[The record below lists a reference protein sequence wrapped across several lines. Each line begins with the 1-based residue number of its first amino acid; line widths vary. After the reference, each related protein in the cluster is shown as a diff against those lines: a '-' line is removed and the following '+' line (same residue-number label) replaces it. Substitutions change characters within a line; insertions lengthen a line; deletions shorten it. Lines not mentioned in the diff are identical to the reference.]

1 MKKRVLS
8 IILTLCMLLALVPIM
23 PVTVAAESTRYT
35 VLAGSGGNSGEEH
48 GKLVDGDIKTKW
60 CMNSFTSANI
70 VFKTPNGV
78 NVSGYSITTGND
90 NAKYKGRNPKSWILY
105 GCNDYSES
113 TGDGTWVEIH
123 RVTNDTVLED
133 KNYTKYSYAFDK
145 NTTAYTYF
153 KLEINAI
160 QSGDVMQMSE
170 FELTYCDHS
179 WTSSITEP
187 TCTERGYRT
196 STCAICGGVKV
207 SDYTEPLGHDYDENS
222 ICTRCL
228 CTTPFDISQGNV
240 RIFDDENNPGKIKV
254 KYGSG
259 ESLLNID
266 PETVITVTGSTTQ
279 YELKVETNTP
289 VRVKASDLTIDSS
302 ERSYSYAMVLIGKDN
317 SADVTLI
324 LEGKN
329 TFIGGTHRTGIAAGE
344 GKKLTIEGTGSL
356 TATGGSRAAG
366 IGGEVN
372 CPCGTIIINSGT
384 VTANGGDKSAG
395 IGGGGTHLVE
405 IGGDG
410 GTVIITGGSVT
421 ANGSGAA
428 DIGGGINNNTGTV
441 IITGG
446 TLKAVNNKATG
457 NAGIKPTANGTLE
470 AYGELTIPTNLTIP
484 AGKTLIVPEG
494 VTVTVPEGVALTNNG
509 VIYIDGSFN
518 GTADNLYYPLTAVN
532 STASGDTSE
541 YNGKTY
547 AKKGGEIT
555 LSSTAPEGQDIVG
568 WDASSSGVT
577 VVNNKFT
584 MPAEALTVTPQF
596 GYLAKYTVKF
606 DTAGGNPIND
616 KTVSWIDTV
625 LDGIANP
632 TKPGYSFVGWKCG
645 DKLVTA
651 TTAYSELA
659 SAYDI
664 MEITLV
670 ARWTDNSLF
679 VTKENL
685 MSVFTPNSEGVPES
699 IGKLVFGKNSGN
711 TAQEWYILGKDSGVT
726 GDNTIIFAA
735 SPLATNQKFALSKDI
750 LSDPSLWSDCNYGNG
765 GNTIGV
771 AYSSHYGASEL
782 RKALKAMAVDSSYFT
797 SAEQSLMN
805 LTEVTTLDTNYGPGV
820 TVEYKT
826 EDKLYALQGNLRNDK
841 ILWAGND
848 DGTALAME
856 SYWNIGDSFWLR
868 TASDSYAISAY
879 PGDYVDIATVANKYA
894 VQPAANLNLTNV
906 LFASAATA
914 AYDAVSAGAVP
925 AGTAM
930 TLRLDGSDKEI
941 GNVIYDTVDGLIF
954 AKKSA
959 NAEGTVSLVIQ
970 SNNGSDN
977 FYYSLPVD
985 GTTAVS
991 AEQIKTACNISDFS
1005 LADCEI
1011 WLETTIDNVSYAKT
1025 AEAKDI
1031 EIISSV
1037 AITGVKPVAGEELKT
1052 TAVCTTAGI
1061 ATTAPAITY
1070 TANGAAVT
1078 GTANWNTTYKAE
1090 VTLEVIATGDTFYAF
1105 GNTVSVTVDGEG
1117 LTSAVA
1123 PNSDGSLTVTKE
1135 FTIGNRKLVSVT
1147 APDAPTT
1154 FEKYYGFEG
1163 YDEVLTNGG
1172 NNELGKQATV
1182 TFKGTSDPTSAN
1194 VNVKWTVESGNGVYD
1209 KTPEAKNTFRWT
1221 IPADEFADYDATDC
1235 AEYDAATGTITGTV
1249 EITNKAATPVTIT
1262 GRNEIIYFTGAEIDV
1277 SKYFEIDKNA
1287 GAATYS
1293 IIGGKGVGTLDGTKL
1308 TVNELGE
1315 FAIKVDTAAN
1325 GIYSAWGGSA
1335 VLTVKYDLNLE
1346 YDFTGDKVA
1355 NIIDLVRLKKIIADP
1370 KLIGDADPDLDG
1382 SGKPDAADLTI
1393 FKKFL
1398 LGNITVRSAIQL
1410 RAAAERLVADP
1421 AGGRI
1426 TLANDIDLG
1435 AEGLEFYN
1443 STSETPSGEIT
1454 LDLNTHILSGTNTL
1468 TSAGYALIFSVDQT
1482 ALNIEN
1488 GALDFKY
1495 TEATNDDT
1503 VAIFNVNGI
1512 LRLKKC
1518 TVNPYDSAADSAAV
1532 LALQSSVELEDCDL
1546 NGGSD
1551 LSSNRNIITV
1561 LAQSSTITAT
1571 GNVSVENLLFCQDL
1585 DENTPWSLTLKAGGT
1600 YSFNGTKVNLTE
1612 DTTYS
1617 SATGTL
1623 PDWFYKPTI

>member
-23 PVTVAAESTRYT
+23 PVTVAAESTGYT

-60 CMNSFTSANI
+60 CMNSFTSAYI
-70 VFKTPNGV
+70 VFKTSNAV

-105 GCNDYSES
+105 GCNDY
-113 TGDGTWVEIH
+113 TGTDTDTWVEIH
-123 RVTNDTVLED
+123 SVTNDTVLED

-153 KLEINAI
+153 KLKITAI

-187 TCTERGYRT
+187 TCTERGYKT
-196 STCAICGGVKV
+196 STCANCGGVKV
-207 SDYTEPLGHDYDENS
+207 SDYTEPLDHTYENS

-228 CTTPFDISQGNV
+228 CTIPLDISQGNV
-240 RIFDDENNPGKIKV
+240 QIFADENNSGKIKV
-254 KYGSG
+254 KYGNG
-259 ESLLNID
+259 EYLLNID
-266 PETVITVTGSTTQ
+266 PEKVITVTGNTTQ

-289 VRVKASDLTIDSS
+289 VRVKASDLSIDSS
-302 ERSYSYAMVLIGKDN
+302 SRDNSYAMVLIGEVG

-324 LEGKN
+324 LEGSN
-329 TFIGGTHRTGIAAGE
+329 TFIGGKHRTGIAAGE

-356 TATGGSRAAG
+356 TATGGSRGAG

-384 VTANGGDKSAG
+384 VTANGGDESAG
-395 IGGGGTHLVE
+395 IGGGGTYQE
-405 IGGDG
+405 DIGGDG

-446 TLKAVNNKATG
+446 TVNAVNNKATG

-470 AYGELTIPTNLTIP
+470 AYGEFTIPTNLTIP

-547 AKKGGEIT
+547 AKTGGEIT
-555 LSSTAPEGQDIVG
+555 LSSTAPEGQDVVG

-596 GYLAKYTVKF
+596 GYVAKYTVKF
-606 DTAGGNPIND
+606 DTAGGNAIDD
-616 KTVSWIDTV
+616 KTVSWIDKV

-664 MEITLV
+664 MGITLV

-711 TAQEWYILGKDSGVT
+711 SAQEWYILGKDSGVT

-735 SPLATNQKFALSKDI
+735 SPLATNQKFALSKGYLRDTE
-750 LSDPSLWSDCNYGNG
+750 LWSDCKY
-765 GNTIGV
+765 V
-771 AYSSHYGASEL
+771 SDVSAVYSNHYGASEL
-782 RKALKAMAVDSSYFT
+782 RKALKAMAVDSNYFT
-797 SAEQSLMN
+797 SAEQGLMN
-805 LTEVTTLDTNYGPGV
+805 STTVTTLDADNSIGV
-820 TVEYKT
+820 TSNYT
-826 EDKLYALQGNLRNDK
+826 TTDKLYALQGNLRNDK
-841 ILWAGND
+841 ILWAGSND
-848 DGTALAME
+848 STVLATE
-856 SYWNIGDSFWLR
+856 SYWNSGESFWLR
-868 TASDSYAISAY
+868 TSSGLSAMKAF
-879 PGDYVDIATVANKYA
+879 PGSCVDVSSVLETSA

-925 AGTAM
+925 TGTAM

-941 GNVIYDTVDGLIF
+941 GTVIYDTVDGLIL
-954 AKKSA
+954 AEKSA

-970 SNNGSDN
+970 SNNGTDN

-1011 WLETTIDNVSYAKT
+1011 WLETTIDNVTYAKK

-1031 EIISSV
+1031 EIINSV
-1037 AITGVKPVAGEELKT
+1037 EITGVKPVTGEELKT

-1061 ATTAPAITY
+1061 ANTAPAITY
-1070 TANGAAVT
+1070 RVDGEPVT
-1078 GTANWNTTYKAE
+1078 GTAIWNTTYKAE

-1105 GNTVSVTVDGEG
+1105 GNTVSVTVDGEE
-1117 LTSAVA
+1117 LTSPVA

-1135 FTIGNRKLVSVT
+1135 FAIGNRKLVSVT
-1147 APDAPTT
+1147 APTAPTT
-1154 FEKYYGFEG
+1154 FENYYGFEG
-1163 YDEVLTNGG
+1163 YSEVLTNGG
-1172 NNELGKQATV
+1172 NNELGKQAKV
-1182 TFKGTSDPTSAN
+1182 TFKGTSEPTSAN
-1194 VNVKWTVESGNGVYD
+1194 MNVIWTVEGGNKAYD
-1209 KTPEAKNTFRWT
+1209 KTPGATNTFRWT
-1221 IPADEFADYDATDC
+1221 IPAAEFTNYDATDC
-1235 AEYDAATGTITGTV
+1235 PGYDAATGTITGTV
-1249 EITNKAATPVTIT
+1249 NITNKAATPVTIT
-1262 GRNEIIYFTGAEIDV
+1262 GRNETIYYTGKEIDV
-1277 SKYFEIDKNA
+1277 SRYFNIDQNA

-1293 IIGGKGVGTLDGTKL
+1293 IIGGNGVGTLDGTKL
-1308 TVNELGE
+1308 TVNELGD

-1325 GIYSAWGGSA
+1325 GIYSAWGGCA
-1335 VLTVKYDLNLE
+1335 VLTVIYDISLE
-1346 YDFTGDKVA
+1346 YDITGDKVA
-1355 NIIDLVRLKKIIADP
+1355 DILDLVRLKKIIADPEDP

-1393 FKKFL
+1393 LKKFL

-1410 RAAAERLVADP
+1410 RAAVERLVADP

-1454 LDLNTHILSGTNTL
+1454 LDLNTHMLSGTNTL

-1495 TEATNDDT
+1495 TEATNADT

-1518 TVNPYDSAADSAAV
+1518 TVNSYDSAAV

-1546 NGGSD
+1546 NGYVADNDG
-1551 LSSNRNIITV
+1551 NKVTV
-1561 LAQSSTITAT
+1561 FAQSSTITAT
-1571 GNVSVENLLFCQDL
+1571 GNVSVENLFLCEDL

-1600 YSFNGTKVNLTE
+1600 YSFNGTAVSVPE

>member
-23 PVTVAAESTRYT
+23 PVTVAAESTGYT

-60 CMNSFTSANI
+60 CMNSFQSAYI

-105 GCNDYSES
+105 GCNDY
-113 TGDGTWVEIH
+113 TGTDTDTWVEIH
-123 RVTNDTVLED
+123 SVTNDTVLED

-153 KLEINAI
+153 KLKITAI

-187 TCTERGYRT
+187 TCTERGYKT

-240 RIFDDENNPGKIKV
+240 RILDDETNPGKIKV
-254 KYGSG
+254 LYGSG
-259 ESLLNID
+259 EPLLNIA
-266 PETVITVTGSTTQ
+266 PETVITVTGNTTQ
-279 YELKVETNTP
+279 YELKVETAKP
-289 VRVKASDLTIDSS
+289 VTVKASNLSINMPSNK
-302 ERSYSYAMVLIGKDN
+302 YSYAMLLHGENGI
-317 SADVTLI
+317 ADITLI
-324 LEGKN
+324 LEGTN
-329 TFIGGTHRTGIAAGE
+329 TLKGGKEKAGITAGE

-356 TATGGSRAAG
+356 TATGGYKGAG
-366 IGGEVN
+366 IGGECN
-372 CPCGTIIINSGT
+372 SSCGIIIINSGT
-384 VTANGGDKSAG
+384 VTANGTNGGAG
-395 IGGGGTHLVE
+395 IGGGGIYNQSKGGGGGTVIITGGTVTAKGVDGGAD
-405 IGGDG
+405 IGGG
-410 GTVIITGGSVT
+410 VNNNTGTVIITGGSVT
-421 ANGSGAA
+421 AGN
-428 DIGGGINNNTGTV
+428 
-441 IITGG
+441 
-446 TLKAVNNKATG
+446 ATG

-470 AYGELTIPTNLTIP
+470 AYGEFTIPTNLTVP

-547 AKKGGEIT
+547 AKKGSEIT
-555 LSSTAPEGQDIVG
+555 LSSTSPEGQDVVG
-568 WDASSSGVT
+568 WAASSSGVT

-596 GYLAKYTVKF
+596 GYVAKYTVKF

-664 MEITLV
+664 MEIELV
-670 ARWTDNSLF
+670 ARWTDNSVF

-685 MSVFTPNSEGVPES
+685 MSVFTPNSEGVPET

-711 TAQEWYILGKDSGVT
+711 SAQEWYILGQDSGVT

-735 SPLATNQKFALSKDI
+735 SPLATNQKFALSKGELRDE
-750 LSDPSLWSDCNYGNG
+750 SLWSDCVYTG
-765 GNTIGV
+765 TKPQIV
-771 AYSSHYGASEL
+771 SSNHYGASEL
-782 RKALKAMAVDSSYFT
+782 RKSLKAMALDSSYFT
-797 SAEQSLMN
+797 SAEQDLMN
-805 LTEVTTLDTNYGPGV
+805 YTSVKTLDAHSYPSV
-820 TVEYKT
+820 TEIYT
-826 EDKLYALQGNLRNDK
+826 TTDKLYALHGDYNNDSK
-841 ILWAGND
+841 LWAGSD
-848 DGTALAME
+848 DGTALAMS
-856 SYWNIGDSFWLR
+856 SYWNSGEILWLR
-868 TASDSYAISAY
+868 TPYYGSPLSAY
-879 PGDYVDIATVANKYA
+879 PGCFIDIASIASDYA

-925 AGTAM
+925 TGTAM

-941 GNVIYDTVDGLIF
+941 GTVIYDTVDGLIL
-954 AKKSA
+954 AEKSA

-970 SNNGSDN
+970 SNSGTDN
-977 FYYSLPVD
+977 FYYSLPVN

-991 AEQIKTACNISDFS
+991 AEQIKTACNIYDFS

-1011 WLETTIDNVSYAKT
+1011 WLETTIDNVTYAKK

-1037 AITGVKPVAGEELKT
+1037 EITGVKPVAGEELKT

-1070 TANGAAVT
+1070 TLNGAQVT
-1078 GTANWNTTYKAE
+1078 GLANWNTTYKAE

-1105 GNTVSVTVDGEG
+1105 GNTVSVTVDGEE

-1135 FTIGNRKLVSVT
+1135 FTIGNRKFVSVT

-1154 FEKYYGFEG
+1154 FENYYGFEG
-1163 YDEVLTNGG
+1163 YSEVLTDGG
-1172 NNELGKQATV
+1172 NNELGKQAKV
-1182 TFKGTSDPTSAN
+1182 TFKGTSEPTSAN
-1194 VNVKWTVESGNGVYD
+1194 MNVIWTVEGGNKAYD
-1209 KTPEAKNTFRWT
+1209 KTPGATNTFRWT
-1221 IPADEFADYDATDC
+1221 IPAAEFTNYDAADC
-1235 AEYDAATGTITGTV
+1235 PGYDAATGTITGTV

-1262 GRNEIIYFTGAEIDV
+1262 GRNETIYYTGKEIDV
-1277 SKYFEIDKNA
+1277 SQYFDIDVNA

-1293 IIGGKGVGTLDGTKL
+1293 IIGGKGVGTLDGTML
-1308 TVNELGE
+1308 TVNELGD

-1325 GIYSAWGGSA
+1325 GIYSAWGGCA
-1335 VLTVKYDLNLE
+1335 VLTVIYDISLE
-1346 YDFTGDKVA
+1346 YDITGDKVA
-1355 NIIDLVRLKKIIADP
+1355 DILDLVRLKKIIADPEDP

-1393 FKKFL
+1393 LKKFL

-1410 RAAAERLVADP
+1410 RAAVERLVADP

-1426 TLANDIDLG
+1426 TLANDIELG
-1435 AEGLEFYN
+1435 AKGLEFIN

-1454 LDLNTHILSGTNTL
+1454 LDLNSHMLSGTDTTTYGKN
-1468 TSAGYALIFSVDQT
+1468 ALILSVNQT

-1488 GALDFKY
+1488 GALELMYTKVTNPNKY
-1495 TEATNDDT
+1495 
-1503 VAIFNVNGI
+1503 VIFNVNGI
-1512 LRLKKC
+1512 LRLKNC
-1518 TVNPYDSAADSAAV
+1518 MVNSNDSVAV

-1546 NGGSD
+1546 NGYVADNDG
-1551 LSSNRNIITV
+1551 NKVTV
-1561 LAQSSTITAT
+1561 FAQSSTITAT
-1571 GNVSVENLLFCQDL
+1571 GNVSVENLFLCEDL

-1600 YSFNGTKVNLTE
+1600 YSFNKTKVPVTE

>member
-60 CMNSFTSANI
+60 CMNSFQSAYI

-105 GCNDYSES
+105 GCNDY
-113 TGDGTWVEIH
+113 TGTDTDTWVEIH
-123 RVTNDTVLED
+123 SVTNDTVLED

-153 KLEINAI
+153 KLKITAI

-240 RIFDDENNPGKIKV
+240 RILDDETNPGKIKV
-254 KYGSG
+254 LYGSG
-259 ESLLNID
+259 EPLLNIA
-266 PETVITVTGSTTQ
+266 PETVITVTGNTTQ
-279 YELKVETNTP
+279 YELKVETAKP
-289 VRVKASDLTIDSS
+289 VTVKASNLSINMPSNK
-302 ERSYSYAMVLIGKDN
+302 YSYAMLLHGENGI
-317 SADVTLI
+317 ADVTLI
-324 LEGKN
+324 LEGTN
-329 TFIGGTHRTGIAAGE
+329 TLKGGKEKAGITAGE

-356 TATGGSRAAG
+356 TATGGYKGAG
-366 IGGEVN
+366 IGGECN
-372 CPCGTIIINSGT
+372 SSCGIIIINSGT
-384 VTANGGDKSAG
+384 VTANGTNGGAG
-395 IGGGGTHLVE
+395 IGGGGIYNQSKGGGGGTVIITGGTVTAKGVDGGAD
-405 IGGDG
+405 IGGG
-410 GTVIITGGSVT
+410 VNNNTGTVIITGGSVT
-421 ANGSGAA
+421 AGN
-428 DIGGGINNNTGTV
+428 
-441 IITGG
+441 
-446 TLKAVNNKATG
+446 ATG

-470 AYGELTIPTNLTIP
+470 AYGEFTIPTNLTIP

-494 VTVTVPEGVALTNNG
+494 VTITVPEGVALTNNG

-547 AKKGGEIT
+547 AKKGSEIT
-555 LSSTAPEGQDIVG
+555 LSSTAPEGQDVVG

-596 GYLAKYTVKF
+596 GYVAKYTVKF
-606 DTAGGNPIND
+606 DTAGGNPIDD

-699 IGKLVFGKNSGN
+699 IGKLVFGKNSN
-711 TAQEWYILGKDSGVT
+711 KAAQEWYILGKDNGVT

-735 SPLATNQKFALSKDI
+735 SPIATNQKFALSKDI

-765 GNTIGV
+765 ENTIGV

-805 LTEVTTLDTNYGPGV
+805 LTEVTTLDTYYGPGV

-879 PGDYVDIATVANKYA
+879 PGDYVDFATVANKYA

-914 AYDAVSAGAVP
+914 AYGAVSAGAVP
-925 AGTAM
+925 TGTAM

-941 GNVIYDTVDGLIF
+941 GTVIYDTVDGLIF

-970 SNNGSDN
+970 SNNGTDN

-991 AEQIKTACNISDFS
+991 TEQIKTACNISDFS

-1037 AITGVKPVAGEELKT
+1037 EITGVKPVAGEELKT
-1052 TAVCTTAGI
+1052 TAVCTTPGI

-1070 TANGAAVT
+1070 RVDGEPVT

-1105 GNTVSVTVDGEG
+1105 GNTVSVTVDGEE
-1117 LTSAVA
+1117 LTSPVA

-1135 FTIGNRKLVSVT
+1135 FTTGNRKLVSVT

-1154 FEKYYGFEG
+1154 FENYYGFEG
-1163 YDEVLTNGG
+1163 YSEVLTNGG

-1182 TFKGTSDPTSAN
+1182 KFNGTSEPTSAN
-1194 VNVKWTVESGNGVYD
+1194 MNVIWTVESGNAVYN
-1209 KTPEAKNTFRWT
+1209 KTPGATNTFRWT
-1221 IPADEFADYDATDC
+1221 IPADEFADYDATGC

-1262 GRNEIIYFTGAEIDV
+1262 GRNETIYYTGKEIDV

-1287 GAATYS
+1287 GAATYT
-1293 IIGGKGVGTLDGTKL
+1293 IIGGNGVGTLDGTKL
-1308 TVNELGE
+1308 TVNELGI
-1315 FAIKVDTAAN
+1315 FAIRVETAAN
-1325 GIYSAWGGSA
+1325 GIYSAWGGNA
-1335 VLTVKYDLNLE
+1335 VLTVKYNLNLE
-1346 YDFTGDKVA
+1346 YDFTGDGA
-1355 NIIDLVRLKKIIADP
+1355 ADILDLVRLKKIIADPEDP

-1393 FKKFL
+1393 LKKFL

-1410 RAAAERLVADP
+1410 RAAVERLVADP

-1426 TLANDIDLG
+1426 TLANDIELG

-1454 LDLNTHILSGTNTL
+1454 LDLNTHMLSGTNTL

-1488 GALDFKY
+1488 GALELKN
-1495 TEATNDDT
+1495 TKTTNPNKG
-1503 VAIFNVNGI
+1503 AIFSVNGI
-1512 LRLKKC
+1512 LRLKNC
-1518 TVNPYDSAADSAAV
+1518 TVNSVYSVAV
-1532 LALQSSVELEDCDL
+1532 VAQSSSVELENCNL

-1561 LAQSSTITAT
+1561 LAQGATITAN
-1571 GNVSVENLLFCQDL
+1571 NVTVENYFGVDN
-1585 DENTPWSLTLKAGGT
+1585 DTPWSLTLKAGGT
-1600 YSFNGTKVNLTE
+1600 YSFDGRTVPATE

-1617 SATGTL
+1617 ADTVTL
-1623 PDWFYKPTI
+1623 PRWITLY

>member
-23 PVTVAAESTRYT
+23 PVTVAAENTGYT

-60 CMNSFTSANI
+60 CMNSFTYAYI
-70 VFKTPNGV
+70 VFETPSVV

-90 NAKYKGRNPKSWILY
+90 NASYNGRNPKSWILS

-113 TGDGTWVEIH
+113 TGDGTWVKIH
-123 RVTNDTVLED
+123 SVTNDTVLED
-133 KNYTKYSYAFDK
+133 KNYTTYSYAFDK
-145 NTTAYTYF
+145 TETAYKYF

-240 RIFDDENNPGKIKV
+240 RILDDETNPGKIKV
-254 KYGSG
+254 LYGSG
-259 ESLLNID
+259 EPLLNIA
-266 PETVITVTGSTTQ
+266 PETVITVTGNTTQ
-279 YELKVETNTP
+279 YELKVETAKP
-289 VRVKASDLTIDSS
+289 VTVKASNLSINMPSNK
-302 ERSYSYAMVLIGKDN
+302 YSYAMLLHGENGI
-317 SADVTLI
+317 ADVTLI
-324 LEGKN
+324 LEGTN
-329 TFIGGTHRTGIAAGE
+329 TLKGGKEKAGITAGE

-356 TATGGSRAAG
+356 TATGGYKGAG
-366 IGGEVN
+366 IGGECN
-372 CPCGTIIINSGT
+372 SSCGIIIINSGT
-384 VTANGGDKSAG
+384 VTANGTNGGAG
-395 IGGGGTHLVE
+395 IGGGGIYNQSKGGGGGTVIITGGTVTAKGVDGGAD
-405 IGGDG
+405 IGGG
-410 GTVIITGGSVT
+410 VNNNTGTVIITGGSVT
-421 ANGSGAA
+421 AGN
-428 DIGGGINNNTGTV
+428 
-441 IITGG
+441 
-446 TLKAVNNKATG
+446 ATG

-470 AYGELTIPTNLTIP
+470 AYGEFTIPTNLTIP

-494 VTVTVPEGVALTNNG
+494 VTITVPEGVALTNNG

-547 AKKGGEIT
+547 AKKGSEIT
-555 LSSTAPEGQDIVG
+555 LSSTAPEGQDVVG

-596 GYLAKYTVKF
+596 GYVAKYTVKF
-606 DTAGGNPIND
+606 DTAGGNPIDD

-699 IGKLVFGKNSGN
+699 IGKLVFGKNSN
-711 TAQEWYILGKDSGVT
+711 KAAQEWYILGKDNGVT

-735 SPLATNQKFALSKDI
+735 SPIATNQKFALSKDI

-765 GNTIGV
+765 ENTIGV

-805 LTEVTTLDTNYGPGV
+805 LTEVTTLDTYYGPGV

-879 PGDYVDIATVANKYA
+879 PGDYVDFATVANKYA

-914 AYDAVSAGAVP
+914 AYDAVSADIIP
-925 AGTAM
+925 TGTAM
-930 TLRLDGSDKEI
+930 TLRLDGSDKAI
-941 GNVIYDTVDGLIF
+941 GTVMYDTVDGLIL
-954 AKKSA
+954 AEKSA
-959 NAEGTVSLVIQ
+959 DAVGTVSLVVQ
-970 SNNGSDN
+970 SNNGTEN
-977 FYYSLPVD
+977 LYYSLPID
-985 GTTAVS
+985 GTTVVS
-991 AEQIKTACNISDFS
+991 SEKIKTAFGISEFS

-1011 WLETTIDNVSYAKT
+1011 WLENTIDNLSYAKT

-1037 AITGVKPVAGEELKT
+1037 VITGVKPVAGEELKT

-1061 ATTAPAITY
+1061 ATTAPAIIY
-1070 TANGAAVT
+1070 TANGDVAT
-1078 GTANWNTTYKAE
+1078 GNANCNTTYKAE
-1090 VTLEVIATGDTFYAF
+1090 VTLDVTDTVNTVYAF
-1105 GNTVSVTVDGEG
+1105 GDTVSVTVDGEV
-1117 LTSAVA
+1117 LTSSVT

-1135 FTIGNRKLVSVT
+1135 FNTGNRKLVSVT
-1147 APDAPTT
+1147 APYVPKT
-1154 FEKYYGFEG
+1154 FEYYYGFEG
-1163 YDEVLTNGG
+1163 YDEILTNGG
-1172 NNELGKQATV
+1172 NKELGKQAAV
-1182 TFKGTSDPTSAN
+1182 TFNGALKPTSAN

-1221 IPADEFADYDATDC
+1221 IPAAELANYDATECADYDAV
-1235 AEYDAATGTITGTV
+1235 TGTITGTV
-1249 EITNKAATPVTIT
+1249 EIANKDATPVTIRWST
-1262 GRNEIIYFTGAEIDV
+1262 G
-1277 SKYFEIDKNA
+1277 
-1287 GAATYS
+1287 
-1293 IIGGKGVGTLDGTKL
+1293 DGSLCYANLVRIKKIRGSHL
-1308 TVNELGE
+1308 TVNLG
-1315 FAIKVDTAAN
+1315 F
-1325 GIYSAWGGSA
+1325 
-1335 VLTVKYDLNLE
+1335 
-1346 YDFTGDKVA
+1346 F
-1355 NIIDLVRLKKIIADP
+1355 R
-1370 KLIGDADPDLDG
+1370 
-1382 SGKPDAADLTI
+1382 
-1393 FKKFL
+1393 
-1398 LGNITVRSAIQL
+1398 
-1410 RAAAERLVADP
+1410 
-1421 AGGRI
+1421 
-1426 TLANDIDLG
+1426 
-1435 AEGLEFYN
+1435 
-1443 STSETPSGEIT
+1443 
-1454 LDLNTHILSGTNTL
+1454 
-1468 TSAGYALIFSVDQT
+1468 
-1482 ALNIEN
+1482 
-1488 GALDFKY
+1488 
-1495 TEATNDDT
+1495 
-1503 VAIFNVNGI
+1503 
-1512 LRLKKC
+1512 
-1518 TVNPYDSAADSAAV
+1518 
-1532 LALQSSVELEDCDL
+1532 
-1546 NGGSD
+1546 
-1551 LSSNRNIITV
+1551 
-1561 LAQSSTITAT
+1561 
-1571 GNVSVENLLFCQDL
+1571 LLF
-1585 DENTPWSLTLKAGGT
+1585 TAP
-1600 YSFNGTKVNLTE
+1600 
-1612 DTTYS
+1612 
-1617 SATGTL
+1617 
-1623 PDWFYKPTI
+1623 FYKDVAKKMPFAVEPQG

>member
-1 MKKRVLS
+1 M
-8 IILTLCMLLALVPIM
+8 
-23 PVTVAAESTRYT
+23 
-35 VLAGSGGNSGEEH
+35 
-48 GKLVDGDIKTKW
+48 
-60 CMNSFTSANI
+60 
-70 VFKTPNGV
+70 
-78 NVSGYSITTGND
+78 
-90 NAKYKGRNPKSWILY
+90 
-105 GCNDYSES
+105 
-113 TGDGTWVEIH
+113 
-123 RVTNDTVLED
+123 
-133 KNYTKYSYAFDK
+133 
-145 NTTAYTYF
+145 
-153 KLEINAI
+153 
-160 QSGDVMQMSE
+160 
-170 FELTYCDHS
+170 
-179 WTSSITEP
+179 
-187 TCTERGYRT
+187 
-196 STCAICGGVKV
+196 
-207 SDYTEPLGHDYDENS
+207 
-222 ICTRCL
+222 
-228 CTTPFDISQGNV
+228 
-240 RIFDDENNPGKIKV
+240 
-254 KYGSG
+254 
-259 ESLLNID
+259 NID
-266 PETVITVTGSTTQ
+266 PETVITVTGSTAQ

-289 VRVKASDLTIDSS
+289 VKVKASDLRIDSS
-302 ERSYSYAMVLIGKDN
+302 SRDNSYAMVLIGEVG

-324 LEGKN
+324 LEGSN
-329 TFIGGTHRTGIAAGE
+329 TFIGGKHRTGIAAGE

-356 TATGGSRAAG
+356 TATGGSRGAG

-384 VTANGGDKSAG
+384 VTANGGDESAG
-395 IGGGGTHLVE
+395 IGGGGTYQE
-405 IGGDG
+405 NIGGDG

-421 ANGSGAA
+421 AKGNGAA

-446 TLKAVNNKATG
+446 TVNAVNNKATG

-470 AYGELTIPTNLTIP
+470 AYGEFTIPTNLTIP

-494 VTVTVPEGVALTNNG
+494 VTVTVSEGVALTNNG

-547 AKKGGEIT
+547 AKKGSEIT
-555 LSSTAPEGQDIVG
+555 LSSTAPEGQDVVG
-568 WDASSSGVT
+568 WEASSSGVT

-596 GYLAKYTVKF
+596 GYVAKYTVKF

-625 LDGIANP
+625 LNGIANP

-651 TTAYSELA
+651 TTAYSDLA

-664 MEITLV
+664 MEIELV

-711 TAQEWYILGKDSGVT
+711 SAQEWYILGQDSGVT

-735 SPLATNQKFALSKDI
+735 SPIATNQKFALSKDI

-765 GNTIGV
+765 GNSSGV

-797 SAEQSLMN
+797 PAEQGLMN

-848 DGTALAME
+848 DGTALAMS
-856 SYWNIGDSFWLR
+856 SYWSSGDDFWLR
-868 TASDSYAISAY
+868 YPHDSIALNAYSGYSIDISS
-879 PGDYVDIATVANKYA
+879 VLETSA

-914 AYDAVSAGAVP
+914 AYDAVSAGSITE
-925 AGTAM
+925 GTAM

-941 GNVIYDTVDGLIF
+941 GTVIYDTVDGLIL
-954 AKKSA
+954 AEKSA

-970 SNNGSDN
+970 SNNGTDN

-1037 AITGVKPVAGEELKT
+1037 EITGVKPVAGEELST
-1052 TAVCTTAGI
+1052 NAVCTTPGI
-1061 ATTAPAITY
+1061 ANTAPAITY
-1070 TANGAAVT
+1070 RVDGEPVT

-1105 GNTVSVTVDGEG
+1105 GNTVSVNVDGEE

-1154 FEKYYGFEG
+1154 FESYYGFEG
-1163 YDEVLTNGG
+1163 YSEVLTNGG
-1172 NNELGKQATV
+1172 NNELGKQAKV
-1182 TFKGTSDPTSAN
+1182 TFKGTSEPTSAN
-1194 VNVKWTVESGNGVYD
+1194 MNVIWTVEGGNKAYD
-1209 KTPEAKNTFRWT
+1209 KTPGATNTFRWT
-1221 IPADEFADYDATDC
+1221 IPEDEFADYDATDC
-1235 AEYDAATGTITGTV
+1235 PGYDAATGTITGTV

-1262 GRNEIIYFTGAEIDV
+1262 VTGTDEPVYYTGKEIDV

-1293 IIGGKGVGTLDGTKL
+1293 IIGGKGVGTLDGTML
-1308 TVNELGE
+1308 TVNELGD

-1325 GIYSAWGGSA
+1325 GIYSAWGGCA
-1335 VLTVKYDLNLE
+1335 VLTVKYNLNLE
-1346 YDFTGDKVA
+1346 YDFTGDGA
-1355 NIIDLVRLKKIIADP
+1355 ADILDLVRLKKITSRVAGTD
-1370 KLIGDADPDLDG
+1370 GADPDLDG
-1382 SGKPDAADLTI
+1382 SGEADAADLTI
-1393 FKKFL
+1393 LKKFL

-1410 RAAAERLVADP
+1410 RAAVERLVADP

-1426 TLANDIDLG
+1426 TLDNDIDLG
-1435 AEGLEFYN
+1435 AKGLAFFN
-1443 STSETPSGEIT
+1443 STSETPIGEIT
-1454 LDLNTHILSGTNTL
+1454 LDLNSHMLRGTD
-1468 TSAGYALIFSVDQT
+1468 TSIYGMDALIISANQT

-1488 GALDFKY
+1488 GALELKN
-1495 TEATNDDT
+1495 TKTTNPNKG
-1503 VAIFNVNGI
+1503 AIFSVNGI
-1512 LRLKKC
+1512 LRLKNC
-1518 TVNPYDSAADSAAV
+1518 TVNSYDSAVDSAAV

-1546 NGGSD
+1546 NGYVADNDG
-1551 LSSNRNIITV
+1551 NKVTV
-1561 LAQSSTITAT
+1561 FAQSSTITAT
-1571 GNVSVENLLFCQDL
+1571 GNVSVENLFLCQDL
-1585 DENTPWSLTLKAGGT
+1585 NENTPWSLTLKAAGT

-1617 SATGTL
+1617 SATGEL
-1623 PDWFYKPTI
+1623 PNWFYKPIF

>member
-1 MKKRVLS
+1 
-8 IILTLCMLLALVPIM
+8 
-23 PVTVAAESTRYT
+23 
-35 VLAGSGGNSGEEH
+35 
-48 GKLVDGDIKTKW
+48 
-60 CMNSFTSANI
+60 
-70 VFKTPNGV
+70 
-78 NVSGYSITTGND
+78 
-90 NAKYKGRNPKSWILY
+90 
-105 GCNDYSES
+105 
-113 TGDGTWVEIH
+113 
-123 RVTNDTVLED
+123 
-133 KNYTKYSYAFDK
+133 
-145 NTTAYTYF
+145 
-153 KLEINAI
+153 
-160 QSGDVMQMSE
+160 MQMSE

-187 TCTERGYRT
+187 TCTERGYKT
-196 STCAICGGVKV
+196 STCANCGGVKV
-207 SDYTEPLGHDYDENS
+207 SDYTEPLDHTYDKNS

-228 CTTPFDISQGNV
+228 CTIPLDISQGNV
-240 RIFDDENNPGKIKV
+240 QIFDDENNSGKIKV

-259 ESLLNID
+259 EYLLNID
-266 PETVITVTGSTTQ
+266 PETVITVTGRTTQ

-289 VRVKASDLTIDSS
+289 VRVKASDLSIDSS
-302 ERSYSYAMVLIGKDN
+302 SRDNSYAMVLIGEVG

-324 LEGKN
+324 LEGSN
-329 TFIGGTHRTGIAAGE
+329 TFIGGKHRTGIAAGE

-356 TATGGSRAAG
+356 TATGGSRGAG

-384 VTANGGDKSAG
+384 VTANGGDESAG
-395 IGGGGTHLVE
+395 IGGGGTYQE
-405 IGGDG
+405 NIGGDG

-421 ANGSGAA
+421 AKGNGAA

-446 TLKAVNNKATG
+446 TVNAVNNKATG

-470 AYGELTIPTNLTIP
+470 AYGEFTIPTNLTIP

-494 VTVTVPEGVALTNNG
+494 VTVTVSEGVALTNNG

-547 AKKGGEIT
+547 AKSGGEIT
-555 LSSTAPEGQDIVG
+555 LSSTAPEGQDVVG

-596 GYLAKYTVKF
+596 GYVAKYTVKF

-625 LDGIANP
+625 LNGIANP

-651 TTAYSELA
+651 TTAYSDLA

-664 MEITLV
+664 MEIELV

-685 MSVFTPNSEGVPES
+685 MSVFTPNSEGIPDS

-711 TAQEWYILGKDSGVT
+711 TAQEWYILGKDNGVT

-735 SPLATNQKFALSKDI
+735 SPLATNQKFALVKGYLRDTE
-750 LSDPSLWSDCNYGNG
+750 LWSDCTYLNG
-765 GNTIGV
+765 E
-771 AYSSHYGASEL
+771 SSISVVLSNHYGASEL

-797 SAEQSLMN
+797 PAEQGLMN
-805 LTEVTTLDTNYGPGV
+805 ATTVITLDTLKYPGV
-820 TVEYKT
+820 TVKYKT
-826 EDKLYALQGNLRNDK
+826 EDKLYALQGEFESQKL
-841 ILWAGND
+841 LAGSD
-848 DGTALAME
+848 DGTALAMS
-856 SYWNIGDSFWLR
+856 SYWSSGDDFWLR
-868 TASDSYAISAY
+868 SPHDSIALNAYSGYSIDISSVLASS
-879 PGDYVDIATVANKYA
+879 A

-914 AYDAVSAGAVP
+914 AYDAVSAGSIT

-930 TLRLDGSDKEI
+930 TLRLEGSNKEI

-959 NAEGTVSLVIQ
+959 NAEGTVSLVVQ

-991 AEQIKTACNISDFS
+991 TEQIKTACNISDFS

-1037 AITGVKPVAGEELKT
+1037 EITGVKPVAGEELKT

-1070 TANGAAVT
+1070 RVDGEPVT

-1105 GNTVSVTVDGEG
+1105 GNTVSVNVDGEV
-1117 LTSAVA
+1117 LSAAVA

-1154 FEKYYGFEG
+1154 FESYYGFEG
-1163 YDEVLTNGG
+1163 YSEVLTDGG
-1172 NNELGKQATV
+1172 NKELGTQATV
-1182 TFKGTSDPTSAN
+1182 TFNGTSEPTSAN
-1194 VNVKWTVESGNGVYD
+1194 MNVIWTVEGGNKAYD
-1209 KTPEAKNTFRWT
+1209 KTPGATNTFRWT
-1221 IPADEFADYDATDC
+1221 IPAAEFADYDATDC
-1235 AEYDAATGTITGTV
+1235 PGYDAATGTITGTV
-1249 EITNKAATPVTIT
+1249 EIANKDATPVTIT
-1262 GRNEIIYFTGAEIDV
+1262 VTGTDEPVYYTGKEIDV

-1293 IIGGKGVGTLDGTKL
+1293 IIGGKGVGTLDGTML
-1308 TVNELGE
+1308 TVNELGD

-1325 GIYSAWGGSA
+1325 GIYSAWGGCA
-1335 VLTVKYDLNLE
+1335 VLTVIYDISLE
-1346 YDFTGDKVA
+1346 YDINGDNAA
-1355 NIIDLVRLKKIIADP
+1355 NIIDLVRLKKIIADPEDP

-1393 FKKFL
+1393 LKKFL

-1410 RAAAERLVADP
+1410 RAAVERLVADP

-1426 TLANDIDLG
+1426 TLANDIDLD

-1454 LDLNTHILSGTNTL
+1454 LDLNTHMLSGTNTL

-1495 TEATNDDT
+1495 TEATNAVT

-1518 TVNPYDSAADSAAV
+1518 TVNSYDSAVDSAAV

-1546 NGGSD
+1546 NGYVADNDG
-1551 LSSNRNIITV
+1551 NKVTV
-1561 LAQSSTITAT
+1561 FAQSSTITAT
-1571 GNVSVENLLFCQDL
+1571 GNVSVENLFLCQDL
-1585 DENTPWSLTLKAGGT
+1585 NENTPWSLTLKAAGT

-1617 SATGTL
+1617 SATGEL
-1623 PDWFYKPTI
+1623 PNWFYKPIF

>member
-23 PVTVAAESTRYT
+23 PVTVAAESTGYT

-60 CMNSFTSANI
+60 CMNSFTYAYI
-70 VFKTPNGV
+70 VFETPSVV

-90 NAKYKGRNPKSWILY
+90 NASYNGRNPKSWILS

-113 TGDGTWVEIH
+113 TGDGTWVKIH
-123 RVTNDTVLED
+123 SVTNDTVLED
-133 KNYTKYSYAFDK
+133 KNYTTYSYAFDK
-145 NTTAYTYF
+145 TETAYKYF

-240 RIFDDENNPGKIKV
+240 RILDDETNPGKIKV
-254 KYGSG
+254 LYGSG
-259 ESLLNID
+259 EPLLNIA
-266 PETVITVTGSTTQ
+266 PETVITVTGNTTQ
-279 YELKVETNTP
+279 YELKVETAKP
-289 VRVKASDLTIDSS
+289 VTVKASNLSINMPSNK
-302 ERSYSYAMVLIGKDN
+302 YSYAMLLHGENGI
-317 SADVTLI
+317 ADVTLI
-324 LEGKN
+324 LEGTN
-329 TFIGGTHRTGIAAGE
+329 TLKGGKEKAGITAGE

-356 TATGGSRAAG
+356 TATGGYKGAG
-366 IGGEVN
+366 IGGECN
-372 CPCGTIIINSGT
+372 SSCGIIIINSGT
-384 VTANGGDKSAG
+384 VTANGTNGGAG
-395 IGGGGTHLVE
+395 IGGGGIYNQSKGGGGGTVIITGGTVTAKGVDGGAD
-405 IGGDG
+405 IGGG
-410 GTVIITGGSVT
+410 VNNNTGTVIITGGSVT
-421 ANGSGAA
+421 AGN
-428 DIGGGINNNTGTV
+428 
-441 IITGG
+441 
-446 TLKAVNNKATG
+446 ATG

-470 AYGELTIPTNLTIP
+470 AYGEFTIPTNLTIP

-494 VTVTVPEGVALTNNG
+494 VTVTVSEGVALTNNG

-547 AKKGGEIT
+547 AKSGGEIT

-577 VVNNKFT
+577 VINNKFT

-596 GYLAKYTVKF
+596 GYVAKYTVNF
-606 DTAGGNPIND
+606 DTAGGNSIND

-685 MSVFTPNSEGVPES
+685 MSVFTPNSEGRPKS

-711 TAQEWYILGKDSGVT
+711 SAQEWYILGKDNGVT

-735 SPLATNQKFALSKDI
+735 SPLATNQKFALSKGELRDE
-750 LSDPSLWSDCNYGNG
+750 SLWSDCVYTG
-765 GNTIGV
+765 TKPQIV
-771 AYSSHYGASEL
+771 SSNHYGASEL
-782 RKALKAMAVDSSYFT
+782 RKSLKAMALDSSYFT
-797 SAEQSLMN
+797 SAEQDLMN
-805 LTEVTTLDTNYGPGV
+805 YTSVKTLDAHSYPSV
-820 TVEYKT
+820 TEIYT
-826 EDKLYALQGNLRNDK
+826 TTDKLYALHGDYNNDSK
-841 ILWAGND
+841 LWAGSD
-848 DGTALAME
+848 DGTALAMS
-856 SYWNIGDSFWLR
+856 SYWNSGEIFWLR
-868 TASDSYAISAY
+868 TPYYGSPLSAY
-879 PGDYVDIATVANKYA
+879 PGCFIDIASIASDYA

-930 TLRLDGSDKEI
+930 TLRLDGSDKAI
-941 GNVIYDTVDGLIF
+941 GTVIYDTVDGLIF

-970 SNNGSDN
+970 SNNGTDN

-1052 TAVCTTAGI
+1052 TAVCATAGI
-1061 ATTAPAITY
+1061 ANTAPAITY
-1070 TANGAAVT
+1070 TLNGAQVT
-1078 GTANWNTTYKAE
+1078 GPAIWNTTYKAE
-1090 VTLEVIATGDTFYAF
+1090 VTLEVLATGDTFYAF
-1105 GNTVSVTVDGEG
+1105 GNTVSVTVDGEE
-1117 LTSAVA
+1117 LTSPVA

-1135 FTIGNRKLVSVT
+1135 FATGNRKLVSVT

-1154 FEKYYGFEG
+1154 FANYYGFEG
-1163 YDEVLTNGG
+1163 YSEVLTDGG

-1182 TFKGTSDPTSAN
+1182 TFNGTSEPTSAN
-1194 VNVKWTVESGNGVYD
+1194 MDVIWTVESGNAVYN
-1209 KTPEAKNTFRWT
+1209 KTPGATNTFRWT
-1221 IPADEFADYDATDC
+1221 IPADEFADYDATGC

-1262 GRNEIIYFTGAEIDV
+1262 GRNETIYYTGKEIDV
-1277 SKYFEIDKNA
+1277 SKYFDIDQNA
-1287 GAATYS
+1287 GAATYT
-1293 IIGGKGVGTLDGTKL
+1293 IIGGNGVGTLDGTKL
-1308 TVNELGE
+1308 TVNELGI
-1315 FAIKVDTAAN
+1315 FAIRVETAAN
-1325 GIYSAWGGSA
+1325 GIYSAWGGNA
-1335 VLTVKYDLNLE
+1335 VLTVKYNLNLE
-1346 YDFTGDKVA
+1346 YDFTGDGA
-1355 NIIDLVRLKKIIADP
+1355 ADILDLVRLKKITSRVAGTD
-1370 KLIGDADPDLDG
+1370 GADPDLDG
-1382 SGKPDAADLTI
+1382 SGEADAADLTI
-1393 FKKFL
+1393 LKKFL

-1410 RAAAERLVADP
+1410 RAAVERLVADP

-1454 LDLNTHILSGTNTL
+1454 LDLNTHMLSGTNTL

-1488 GALDFKY
+1488 GALDLEY
-1495 TEATNDDT
+1495 TEATNADT

-1518 TVNPYDSAADSAAV
+1518 TVNSYDSAVDSAAV

-1546 NGGSD
+1546 NGYVADNDG
-1551 LSSNRNIITV
+1551 NKVTV
-1561 LAQSSTITAT
+1561 FAQSSTITAT
-1571 GNVSVENLLFCQDL
+1571 GNVSVENLFLCEDL